1 MVIGKE
7 VFTAGFFVSD
17 EWSVVRSVSM
27 TRILGFKFPLTLYPS
42 PGGEG
47 YKVRGVVRNII
58 PQIKENRQ

>member
-27 TRILGFKFPLTLYPS
+27 TRILGFSFPS
-42 PGGEG
+42 P
-47 YKVRGVVRNII
+47 YI
-58 PQIKENRQ
+58 PLLEERDIR